1 MGRLTCQCLNI
12 SVHTKAVPTPLKL
25 AELRLTPEEQSDDFF
40 RSDVAEVQLDL
51 GGIAEAQRCLIRRY
65 PVGNWVVRTCLNC
78 EMECYATHISKG
90 LNRILVSLNLE
101 GDTAKQEDLQRS
113 TEFSPLYHLILRDV
127 NKISS
132 PTLGLP
138 MTSNQDALK
147 KTAGD
152 LQDQL
157 TRYLAKEKSS
167 MEARIKKY
175 TEDQQHSYTAVQKKA
190 YRDKNV
196 MVGLIIEADEKCL
209 EDSISEAMLEATLTP
224 PQTPVSIGS
233 NKRVVSHDSSKIA
246 SSPRSLHSR
255 APTSKSKSE
264 TTVLKAYGSSHPTA
278 AAVRQT
284 SKPSRGRTNDAD
296 TIFDLDGFNDD
307 CDPFFE
313 SDDESSTDDSSHVN
327 PTHSLPPDNS
337 LNDDHL
343 GHVMARRDQTRT
355 QNYAASVPI
364 SMPMWN
370 REGKASY
377 EDDDDEDKVPMPEPD
392 RMVASMRALSF
403 SVQDGTEMFG
413 DLPRPRLNTGDT
425 VSLSKKINL

>member
-12 SVHTKAVPTPLKL
+12 SVHTKAVLTPLNL
-25 AELRLTPEEQSDDFF
+25 AELRLTSEEQNDDFF

-51 GGIAEAQRCLIRRY
+51 GGIAEAQRCLVRRY
-65 PVGNWVVRTCLNC
+65 SVGSWVVRTCLNC
-78 EMECYATHISKG
+78 EIECYATHISKG
-90 LNRILVSLNLE
+90 MNRILVSLNLE
-101 GDTAKQEDLQRS
+101 SDIAKQEDLQKS
-113 TEFSPLYHLILRDV
+113 TDFSPLYHLILREV
-127 NKISS
+127 NRISS

-138 MTSNQDALK
+138 STSNQDALK
-147 KTAGD
+147 KTAGN
-152 LQDQL
+152 LQLQL
-157 TRYLAKEKSS
+157 TRYITKEKSA
-167 MEARIKKY
+167 MKERIKKF
-175 TEDQQHSYTAVQKKA
+175 TEDQQLMFTAVQKKA

-196 MVGLIIEADEKCL
+196 MVGLIVEADEKCL
-209 EDSISEAMLEATLTP
+209 EDSISDAMLETTLTP
-224 PQTPVSIGS
+224 PQTPVSISS
-233 NKRVVSHDSSKIA
+233 NKRVVSHDSPKTT
-246 SSPRSLHSR
+246 SSPRALPSG

-264 TTVLKAYGSSHPTA
+264 SRVLKAYGSSLPSTEV
-278 AAVRQT
+278 VRQT

-313 SDDESSTDDSSHVN
+313 SDDESSTDD
-327 PTHSLPPDNS
+327 NS

-343 GHVMARRDQTRT
+343 SHVMAGRGQTRT

-377 EDDDDEDKVPMPEPD
+377 GDDEDEDKVPMPEPD

-413 DLPRPRLNTGDT
+413 DLPRPRLNTGDA
-425 VSLSKKINL
+425 VSISKKINP